1 MRLALFGGSF
11 DPIHNGHL
19 EVVKAALELLEIDK
33 IIIMPAFLSP
43 FKSSSKAGETERFA
57 WVTEAFEGWDKCEV
71 SDYEIRQ
78 KRSVPTIE
86 SVEYLKRHLHADGKI
101 ALIIGADNLAA
112 LPRWKNYDQLI
123 QDCDIIVAARSG
135 FAVGAGYRILPVKYD
150 ISSTD
155 IRQGISF
162 DKLPPKIADK
172 IINTYKERH

>member
-19 EVVKAALELLEIDK
+19 EVVKTALELEEIDK
-33 IIIMPAFLSP
+33 IIIMPAFLNP
-43 FKSSSKAGETERFA
+43 FKSTTKASEQERLD
-57 WVTEAFEGWDKCEV
+57 WVIEAFEGWDRCEV
-71 SDYEIRQ
+71 SNYEMRQ
-78 KRSVPTIE
+78 KRSVPSIE
-86 SVEYLKRHLHADGKI
+86 SVEYLKRHLHAEGKVL
-101 ALIIGADNLAA
+101 LIIGADNIAA
-112 LPRWKNYDQLI
+112 LPRWKDYDRLTQE
-123 QDCDIIVAARSG
+123 CDIIVAARSG
-135 FAVGAGYRILPVKYD
+135 FDVGVGYRILPVKYD

>member
-19 EVVKAALELLEIDK
+19 EVIKVALELLEIDK

-43 FKSSSKAGETERFA
+43 FKNSSKASEKERFE
-57 WVTEAFEGWDKCEV
+57 WVSEAFEGWDRCEV
-71 SDYEIRQ
+71 NDYEIRQ

-86 SVEYLKRHLHADGKI
+86 SVEYLKRHLHAEGKI
-101 ALIIGADNLAA
+101 SLIIGADNLAA
-112 LPRWKNYDQLI
+112 LPRWKNYEQLT
-123 QDCDIIVAARSG
+123 QECDIIVAARSG
-135 FAVGAGYRILPVKYD
+135 FAVGGGYRILPVKYD

-162 DKLPPKIADK
+162 DKLPSKIADK
-172 IINTYKERH
+172 IIKTYKEQN

>member
-19 EVVKAALELLEIDK
+19 EVVKAALELEEIDK

-43 FKSSSKAGETERFA
+43 FKHTSKASEKERLGWA
-57 WVTEAFEGWDKCEV
+57 QEAFDGWEKCEV

-78 KRSVPTIE
+78 KRSVPTVE
-86 SVEYLKRHLHADGKI
+86 SVEYLKKHLHAEGKI
-101 ALIIGADNLAA
+101 SLIIGADNLAA
-112 LPRWKNYDQLI
+112 LPRWKNYDELMRE
-123 QDCDIIVAARSG
+123 CYIIVATRSG
-135 FAVGAGYRILPVKYD
+135 FAVGEGYRILPVKYD

-155 IRQGISF
+155 IRRGISL

-172 IINTYKERH
+172 IIKTYKEQT